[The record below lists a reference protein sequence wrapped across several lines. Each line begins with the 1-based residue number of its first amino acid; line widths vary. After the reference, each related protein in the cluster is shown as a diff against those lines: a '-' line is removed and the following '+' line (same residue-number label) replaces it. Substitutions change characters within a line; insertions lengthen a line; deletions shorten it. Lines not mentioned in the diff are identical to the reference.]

1 MRLYQREIT
10 RHIRM
15 EVLSKMAMNG
25 KTDHEI
31 YEKAVGFGVTEN
43 TARSYMK
50 QLYARG
56 QL

>member
-1 MRLYQREIT
+1 MEI
-10 RHIRM
+10 
-15 EVLSKMAMNG
+15 LSKMAQFG
-25 KTDHEI
+25 KTEHEI
-31 YEKAVGFGVTEN
+31 YEKAVGFGVTES